1 MSARNR
7 GPPIPA
13 KGGGPHGV
21 LPLPPVHEPPFARAL
36 RGIPHQTLH
45 DEMREAHY
53 NLSVPRPLPPHPVR
67 LEERFAEQHD
77 DIQTLL
83 IDNQRLAA
91 THVAL
96 RQELEVTQYELQQAD
111 KFAHTLHAEKDVE
124 TRDLFEKSIKLENEL
139 HGVNAMK
146 SELMQVH
153 MDIQELTA
161 ARQELNTRVQMMNQD
176 LGRVTSDLKQLP
188 KVKADI
194 EGLKHQLERVRAAIE
209 HEKKS
214 FAESFDHGKVME
226 GNLVTMSREM
236 EKLRGELANVEKRGH
251 AAAAAAAVGNTGVSY
266 NANNYGNPEPVYPG
280 YPGNPYPVGY
290 GATPSNTMHPAPA
303 GAEGY
308 PQYGPG
314 PGAWGAYDAQR
325 AQGPR

>member
-13 KGGGPHGV
+13 EGGPHGG
-21 LPLPPVHEPPFARAL
+21 LPQPPVHEPPVARGL
-36 RGIPHQTLH
+36 RGISHQMLH

-53 NLSVPRPLPPHPVR
+53 NLSGPRPLHHHPAS

-77 DIQTLL
+77 VIQTML

-96 RQELEVTQYELQQAD
+96 RQELEVTQYELQRAD

-124 TRDLFEKSIKLENEL
+124 TRDLYEKSIKLENEL
-139 HGVNAMK
+139 QGANAMK

-161 ARQELNTRVQMMNQD
+161 ARQELNARVQMMTQD
-176 LGRVTSDLKQLP
+176 LGRVTSDLQQLP

-214 FAESFDHGKVME
+214 FAESFEHGKVME

-251 AAAAAAAVGNTGVSY
+251 AAAAAAAAAGGNTGVIY
-266 NANNYGNPEPVYPG
+266 NANYGNPEPVYPG
-280 YPGNPYPVGY
+280 YPGHPYPVGY
-290 GATPSNTMHPAPA
+290 GMPPNTMHPAPA

-314 PGAWGAYDAQR
+314 PGAWGAYDTQR
-325 AQGPR
+325 PQGPR

>member
-13 KGGGPHGV
+13 EGGGLHGG
-21 LPLPPVHEPPFARAL
+21 LPQPSVHEPPFARGL
-36 RGIPHQTLH
+36 RGISQHTLH

-53 NLSVPRPLPPHPVR
+53 NLSGPRPIPPHPVS

-77 DIQTLL
+77 AIQTML

-96 RQELEVTQYELQQAD
+96 RQELEVTHYELQRAD
-111 KFAHTLHAEKDVE
+111 KFAHTLHAEKDIE
-124 TRDLFEKSIKLENEL
+124 TRDLYEKSIKLENEL

-161 ARQELNTRVQMMNQD
+161 ARQELNARVQMMTQD
-176 LGRVTSDLKQLP
+176 LCRVTSDLQQLP

-194 EGLKHQLERVRAAIE
+194 EGLKHELERVRAAIE

-214 FAESFDHGKVME
+214 FAESFDQGKVME

-251 AAAAAAAVGNTGVSY
+251 AAVAAAAGGNTGMSY
-266 NANNYGNPEPVYPG
+266 NANY
-280 YPGNPYPVGY
+280 GNPYPVGY
-290 GATPSNTMHPAPA
+290 GMTPTNTMHPAPA

-314 PGAWGAYDAQR
+314 PGAWGAYDTQR